1 MKTLN
6 KTRLQDNL
14 FSHLSKF
21 SAQDLFKEKL
31 SSMSSFEATDL
42 CSKARAGARSA
53 HQLLR
58 SPQQLIVCS
67 LIVLPDVNILKK
79 GKVPLPL

>member
-31 SSMSSFEATDL
+31 SSLSSFDATDL

-58 SPQQLIVCS
+58 SSQQ
-67 LIVLPDVNILKK
+67 VLPDVNILKK
-79 GKVPLPL
+79 KEMCPSLYDFLPAI

>member
-1 MKTLN
+1 MRSVIQLNFSLSKKQMKTLN

-31 SSMSSFEATDL
+31 SSKSSFDGTD
-42 CSKARAGARSA
+42 CFSGKARARWRALA
-53 HQLLR
+53 PAAQVTYQLT
-58 SPQQLIVCS
+58 VCS
-67 LIVLPDVNILKK
+67 L
-79 GKVPLPL
+79 